1 MKRWIWCIFLLLISF
16 SMQSCSKNQKVETI
30 ETFIRDTNEKHKE
43 VMQVDGNYETYSPN
57 KNDTQFYLSNYT
69 YDPNKQYNADIV
81 LTRTQVLEDID
92 VLFDAFST
100 AYSLYDYFGGA
111 EVFDKAKET
120 ILQKVSEID
129 SITCE
134 TLEEI
139 LFDELSFIC
148 DGHFSINKKVYGIEI
163 PFFFREV
170 EFIKTDKGYLSEDG
184 KLVKTVDGYTQL
196 DELFRPSLS
205 KDGRIVYYPIVLEAR
220 ELYDCITSEQNCT
233 QQLLIHFSD
242 NSTKVLTA
250 EPYQIFTGQNEE
262 NVKFDKREGIPV
274 ISVNSFDYK
283 KGGNKFLTSA
293 IEVKDE
299 KVTILDF
306 VSNAGGYG
314 EMGYEWLIQYA
325 GQIIPSNS
333 FVANQSVKL
342 VIDQIPDAFIPHD
355 KYLIVTTG
363 KYTASAGEG
372 FIDRI
377 YNLENTIIIGENTQG
392 AFIGLN
398 PRRMQLPNSNIS
410 IVLASSLIITPD
422 NQEYYRERRGFYP
435 DLWVPAS
442 EAQDM
447 AVQFANQI
455 KEQMR

>member
-1 MKRWIWCIFLLLISF
+1 MKRWIWYIFFLFISL
-16 SMQSCSKNQKVETI
+16 SMQGCSKNQKVETI

-43 VMQVDGNYETYSPN
+43 VMQVDGNYVTDTPN
-57 KNDTQFYLSNYT
+57 KSDTQFSFSNYT
-69 YDPNKQYNADIV
+69 YDPNKQYNADTV
-81 LTRTQVLEDID
+81 LTKTQALEDIE
-92 VLFDAFST
+92 VLFEAFST
-100 AYSLYDYFGGA
+100 AYSLYDHFGGA
-111 EVFDKAKET
+111 EIFDKAKET
-120 ILQKVSEID
+120 ILQKVCEID

-170 EFIKTDKGYLSEDG
+170 EFTKTEKGYLSEDG
-184 KLVKTVDGYTQL
+184 KLVKTVDGYIEF

-220 ELYDCITSEQNCT
+220 ELYDCITSEQTCT

-262 NVKFDKREGIPV
+262 NVRVDKREGVPI

-283 KGGNKFLTSA
+283 RGGNKFLTSA

-306 VSNAGGYG
+306 VSNAGGYA

-342 VIDQIPDAFIPHD
+342 VIDQIPDAFISHD
-355 KYLIVTTG
+355 K
-363 KYTASAGEG
+363 
-372 FIDRI
+372 
-377 YNLENTIIIGENTQG
+377 NLTSYCK
-392 AFIGLN
+392 
-398 PRRMQLPNSNIS
+398 NSPILYQ
-410 IVLASSLIITPD
+410 VV
-422 NQEYYRERRGFYP
+422 G
-435 DLWVPAS
+435 
-442 EAQDM
+442 
-447 AVQFANQI
+447 
-455 KEQMR
+455 